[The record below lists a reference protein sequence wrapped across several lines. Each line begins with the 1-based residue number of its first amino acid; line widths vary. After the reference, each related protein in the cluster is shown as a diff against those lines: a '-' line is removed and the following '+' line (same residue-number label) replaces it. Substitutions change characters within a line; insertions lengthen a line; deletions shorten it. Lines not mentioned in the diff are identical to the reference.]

1 MQRFDEVVVSDLHLG
16 ARNSRGPDF
25 VEFLKQVSTQHLIVA
40 GDLFDSPRLRR
51 LRSGDVVAL
60 KAIRDLARRC
70 RVTWIRGNHDP
81 DDGWAQAVLGLEV
94 CDESVVE
101 SAQGR
106 YLVTHGDR
114 WDHSMEMPGLVV
126 EAADMIYR
134 GAQLIDRSHG
144 LARMLKRRS
153 KHFCRVVDLLKRR
166 ARIEARR
173 RGMAGIVLG
182 HTHVAEDVRQRGVH
196 YLNSGCWTERPSTFV
211 ALRGGNVA
219 TYVWE
224 DQLRRLTDV
233 EVPTERVSATA
244 LAVS

>member
-1 MQRFDEVVVSDLHLG
+1 MQRFDEIVVSDLHLG

-25 VEFLKQVSTQHLIVA
+25 VEFLKRVSTKHLIVA

-51 LRSGDVVAL
+51 LRAGDVAAL

-70 RVTWIRGNHDP
+70 RVTWVRGNHDP
-81 DDGWAQAVLGLEV
+81 DDGWAQAVLGLDM
-94 CDESVVE
+94 CDEAVVE
-101 SAQGR
+101 SDQGR

-126 EAADMIYR
+126 DAADMIYR
-134 GAQLIDRSHG
+134 GAQIIDPSHG

-182 HTHVAEDVRQRGVH
+182 HTHVAEDEHQRGVH

-211 ALRGGNVA
+211 ALQRGNVA
-219 TYVWE
+219 TYIWE
-224 DQLRRLTDV
+224 NQLKRLIDIET
-233 EVPTERVSATA
+233 TEASLPATV

>member
-1 MQRFDEVVVSDLHLG
+1 MQKFDEIVVSDLHLG
-16 ARNSRGPDF
+16 ARNSRGSDF
-25 VEFLKQVSTQHLIVA
+25 VGFLKQVSTRHLIIA

-51 LRSGDVVAL
+51 LREGDVAVL
-60 KAIRDLARRC
+60 KALRDLTERC

-81 DDGWAQAVLGLEV
+81 EDGWAQAVLGLDV
-94 CDESVVE
+94 CDEAILH

-126 EAADMIYR
+126 DAADMIYR

-153 KHFCRVVDLLKRR
+153 KHFCRVIELLKRR

-173 RGMAGIVLG
+173 RGMTGIVLG
-182 HTHVAEDVRQRGVH
+182 HTHVAEDERRRGVH
-196 YLNSGCWTERPSTFV
+196 YLNSGCWTERPATFV
-211 ALRGGNVA
+211 ALRAGVAA
-219 TYVWE
+219 TYIWDE
-224 DQLRRLTDV
+224 QLRRLNDAEQQV
-233 EVPTERVSATA
+233 DAVPATA
-244 LAVS
+244 LAMS

>member
-1 MQRFDEVVVSDLHLG
+1 MQTFDEIVVSDLHLG
-16 ARNSRGPDF
+16 ARNSRGLDF
-25 VEFLKQVSTQHLIVA
+25 VAFLKHVSTRHLIIA
-40 GDLFDSPRLRR
+40 GDLFDNPQLRR
-51 LRSGDVVAL
+51 LRKDDVAVL
-60 KAIRDLARRC
+60 KALRELTRRC

-81 DDGWAQAVLGLEV
+81 EGGWAQAVLGLDI
-94 CDESVVE
+94 CDETILD
-101 SAQGR
+101 SARGR

-153 KHFCRVVDLLKRR
+153 KHFCRVIELLKRR

-182 HTHVAEDVRQRGVH
+182 HTHVAEDERRRGVH

-211 ALRGGNVA
+211 ALRGGVAA
-219 TYVWE
+219 TYIWD
-224 DQLRRLTDV
+224 DQLRRLHEAEEATAA
-233 EVPTERVSATA
+233 VPVTA
-244 LAVS
+244 LAMS